1 MASERRMV
9 HRVGWA
15 AAVLQLS
22 PMNERTDKLISNLL
36 KLGSIIAGL
45 VLWHVLAVYVV
56 NDPTF
61 LVSPVVVVQTA
72 YDMLFVNGE
81 LYPHLFASS
90 WIFFYGFVLAI
101 VIGVPLGF
109 IMALSTTVRDY
120 VNPWMSTLY
129 TTPRIAFAPV
139 LLLWFGIGGGAK
151 VAIVFLGCFF
161 PVLIN
166 SYYGMRVVNR
176 EYVELAR
183 SFRLTSRA
191 LFMKILLPAS
201 VPFILAGI
209 RLSIGRGL
217 TGVAIAE
224 WFGATEGL
232 GFLVFFAGQTLN
244 IPTLFVGVASFA
256 VLGMLGFEI
265 VRRVET
271 YATPWGKQSQGG

>member
-1 MASERRMV
+1 MS
-9 HRVGWA
+9 
-15 AAVLQLS
+15 
-22 PMNERTDKLISNLL
+22 ERTDKLISNLL
-36 KLGSIIAGL
+36 KLGSIVAGL
-45 VLWHVLAVYVV
+45 WLWHILAVYIV

-61 LVSPVVVVQTA
+61 LVSPVVVVKTA
-72 YDMLFVNGE
+72 YDMLFVSGE

-90 WIFFYGFVLAI
+90 WIFFYGFGLAI
-101 VIGVPLGF
+101 VAGVPVGF
-109 IMALSTTVRDY
+109 IMALSPLVRDY
-120 VNPWMSTLY
+120 VNPWMTTLY

-161 PVLIN
+161 PILIN

-176 EYVELAR
+176 DYVELAR
-183 SFRLTSRA
+183 SFRLKPAA
-191 LFMKILLPAS
+191 LFVKILLPAS
-201 VPFILAGI
+201 VPFILAGV

-232 GFLVFFAGQTLN
+232 GYLVFFAGQTLN
-244 IPTLFVGVASFA
+244 VPTLFVGVAAFA
-256 VLGMLGFEI
+256 TLGILGFEL

-271 YATPWGKQSQGG
+271 YVTPWRKELQGG

>member
-1 MASERRMV
+1 
-9 HRVGWA
+9 
-15 AAVLQLS
+15 
-22 PMNERTDKLISNLL
+22 MNERTDKLISSLL
-36 KLGSIIAGL
+36 KTGSIVAGL
-45 VLWHVLAVYVV
+45 ALWHILAEYVL

-61 LVSPVVVVQTA
+61 LVSPVVVVNTA
-72 YDMLFVNGE
+72 YEMLFVTGE

-90 WIFFYGFVLAI
+90 WIFFYGFGLSILA
-101 VIGVPLGF
+101 GVPLGF
-109 IMALSTTVRDY
+109 VMALNPTVRDY
-120 VNPWMSTLY
+120 VNPWMTTLY
-129 TTPRIAFAPV
+129 TTPRIAFAPI

-151 VAIVFLGCFF
+151 VAIVFLGCLF
-161 PVLIN
+161 PILIN

-183 SFRLTSRA
+183 SFRLNSWA

-232 GFLVFFAGQTLN
+232 GYLVFFAGQTLN
-244 IPTLFVGVASFA
+244 IPTLFVGVAAFA
-256 VLGMLGFEI
+256 VLGILGFEVI
-265 VRRVET
+265 RRVET
-271 YATPWGKQSQGG
+271 YATPWRKQSQGG